1 MITLNTSRVL
11 SAIEFAMS
19 IHEGQTR
26 KSKDVPYLTH
36 LLSVASRVLEEGGD
50 EEQFIGG
57 LLHDS
62 VEDKGGAPLLE
73 EIEQKFG
80 KKVAGYVE
88 QCSDSF
94 SFPKKPWKERKVK
107 FIEQCYQLPAEVKL
121 IIACDKWHNLYT
133 TYHDFRRE
141 GDKVWTQFKGGKE
154 DTLWYYQ
161 EIISALKQNWHN
173 PILLEVDYYL
183 NCLLDETNK

>member
-1 MITLNTSRVL
+1 MIKLNKEKVL
-11 SAIEFAMS
+11 SAIDFAMS

-26 KSKDVPYLTH
+26 KGKDIPYLTH
-36 LLSVASRVLEEGGD
+36 LLTVASRILEEGGD
-50 EEQFIGG
+50 EEQFIAG

-80 KKVAGYVE
+80 KKVANYVE

-107 FIEQCYQLPAEVKL
+107 FIEQCRQLPADVKL

-133 TYHDFRRE
+133 TYRDFLRE
-141 GDKVWTQFKGGKE
+141 GDNVWTWFKGGKE
-154 DTLWYYQ
+154 GTLWYYQ
-161 EIISALKQNWHN
+161 EIIYALRQNWQSL
-173 PILLEVDYYL
+173 ILSELEYYL
-183 NCLLDETNK
+183 NYLLNEAKG

>member
-1 MITLNTSRVL
+1 
-11 SAIEFAMS
+11 MS

-26 KSKDVPYLTH
+26 KGKDIPYLTH
-36 LLSVASRVLEEGGD
+36 LLTVASRILEEGGD
-50 EEQFIGG
+50 EEQFIAG

-80 KKVAGYVE
+80 KKVANYVE

-107 FIEQCYQLPAEVKL
+107 FIEQCRQLPADVKL

-133 TYHDFRRE
+133 TYRDFLRE
-141 GDKVWTQFKGGKE
+141 GDNVWTWFKGGKE
-154 DTLWYYQ
+154 GTLWYYQ
-161 EIISALKQNWHN
+161 EIIYALRQNWQSL
-173 PILLEVDYYL
+173 ILSELEYYL
-183 NCLLDETNK
+183 NYLLNEAKG

>member
-1 MITLNTSRVL
+1 VIKLNKEKVL
-11 SAIEFAMS
+11 SAIDFAMS

-26 KSKDVPYLTH
+26 KGKDIPYLTH
-36 LLSVASRVLEEGGD
+36 LLTVASRILEEGGD
-50 EEQFIGG
+50 EEQFIAG

-80 KKVAGYVE
+80 KKVANYVE

-107 FIEQCYQLPAEVKL
+107 FIEQCRQLPADVKL

-133 TYHDFRRE
+133 TYRDFLRE
-141 GDKVWTQFKGGKE
+141 GDNVWTWFKGGKE
-154 DTLWYYQ
+154 GTLWYYQ
-161 EIISALKQNWHN
+161 EIIYALRQNWQSL
-173 PILLEVDYYL
+173 ILSELEYYL
-183 NCLLDETNK
+183 NYLLNEAKG